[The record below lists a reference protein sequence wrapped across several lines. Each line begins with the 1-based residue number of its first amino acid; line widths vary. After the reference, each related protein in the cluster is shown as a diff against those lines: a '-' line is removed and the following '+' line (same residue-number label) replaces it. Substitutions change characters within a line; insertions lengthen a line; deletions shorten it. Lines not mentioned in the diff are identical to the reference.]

1 MKHSPSPLRWGLAT
15 LVVVIVAVAV
25 SLATAGPSS
34 KEVVLRAVDGV
45 GIAATYY
52 PPKSPGQKP
61 SVILLH
67 MLNRTRSDWADFALA
82 LAQTDYAV
90 LAIDLR
96 GHGESTR
103 EVGSWREFTPADF
116 RAMVR
121 DVEAAHE
128 YLQDTPEA
136 DSERLAVIGASIGAN
151 VALLYGSR
159 DPSVKTLVLLSPGL
173 DYRGVTTAEAMKTY
187 GGRPVLIAASREDAY
202 SAQSSSTLD
211 SLARGRH
218 RLILYNGAGHGTRMF
233 RKVPEL
239 KTTLLEWL
247 GSTL

>member
-15 LVVVIVAVAV
+15 LVVVVVAV
-25 SLATAGPSS
+25 SLATAGPAS

-82 LAQTDYAV
+82 LAQTGYAA

-128 YLQDTPEA
+128 YLLRDTPRA
-136 DSERLAVIGASIGAN
+136 DGGRLAVIGASIGAN
-151 VALLYGSR
+151 VALLYSGR
-159 DPSVKTLVLLSPGL
+159 DSSVKTLVLLSPGL

-211 SLARGRH
+211 SLASGRH

>member
-1 MKHSPSPLRWGLAT
+1 
-15 LVVVIVAVAV
+15 
-25 SLATAGPSS
+25 
-34 KEVVLRAVDGV
+34 
-45 GIAATYY
+45 
-52 PPKSPGQKP
+52 
-61 SVILLH
+61 
-67 MLNRTRSDWADFALA
+67 MLDRTRSDWADFALA
-82 LAQTDYAV
+82 LAQTGYAV

-103 EVGSWREFTPADF
+103 EAGSWREFTPADF
-116 RAMVR
+116 RAMVM

-128 YLQDTPEA
+128 YLRDTPRA
-136 DSERLAVIGASIGAN
+136 DGGRIAVIGASIGAN
-151 VALLYGSR
+151 VALLYGGR
-159 DPSVKTLVLLSPGL
+159 DSSVKTLVLLSPGL